1 MDMSEQP
8 VMKPQR
14 ELPGFYQTW
23 RERVH
28 GWIEARSNGEVA
40 DAILLLPDLLA
51 LVIRVLGDPRTPLF
65 FKSQLLIVAM
75 YVLIPVDFV
84 PEAVIGAAGLAD
96 DAVIVSV
103 MLLRLLQSASGI
115 DPQVLRDHWSGQG
128 DIVATL
134 QEIVANDGEIV
145 NSNIWRRIRGLVGR
159 NGTPDPV
166 VVKGTFE
173 ENL

>member
-1 MDMSEQP
+1 
-8 VMKPQR
+8 
-14 ELPGFYQTW
+14 
-23 RERVH
+23 
-28 GWIEARSNGEVA
+28 
-40 DAILLLPDLLA
+40 
-51 LVIRVLGDPRTPLF
+51 
-65 FKSQLLIVAM
+65 M

-103 MLLRLLQSASGI
+103 MLLRLLQGATSV
-115 DPQVLRDHWSGQG
+115 DPQVLRDNWSGQG

-159 NGTPDPV
+159 DGTPDPAI
-166 VVKGTFE
+166 VKGTFE

>member
-1 MDMSEQP
+1 
-8 VMKPQR
+8 
-14 ELPGFYQTW
+14 
-23 RERVH
+23 
-28 GWIEARSNGEVA
+28 
-40 DAILLLPDLLA
+40 
-51 LVIRVLGDPRTPLF
+51 LVIRLLGDPRTPLF

-103 MLLRLLQSASGI
+103 MLLRLLQGATSV
-115 DPQVLRDHWSGQG
+115 DPQVLRDNWSGQG

-159 NGTPDPV
+159 DGTPDPAI
-166 VVKGTFE
+166 VKGTFE